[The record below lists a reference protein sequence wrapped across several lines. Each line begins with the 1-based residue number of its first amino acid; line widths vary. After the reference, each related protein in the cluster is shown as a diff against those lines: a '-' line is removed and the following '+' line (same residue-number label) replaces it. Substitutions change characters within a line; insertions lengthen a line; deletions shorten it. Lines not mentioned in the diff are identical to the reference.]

1 MNKIII
7 VDMKYYSN
15 IICLTADS
23 MVRTPYGELRID
35 CIKPGMEIVSY
46 DIHSA
51 SCVYDTVYKTARSL
65 HDHCAKVVFDN
76 GISFILT
83 VDHPIYVEN
92 KGWCVVCMS
101 DDKCAYGVSVSQ
113 LNVGDL
119 CVVFSQGDVS
129 HARVVSVDIMSCS
142 EDFYCFSTVK
152 NHSFFAN
159 DILVRDV
166 NIDFLSQ
173 EQIASNHVVVV

>member
-23 MVRTPYGELRID
+23 MVNTPSGELRID
-35 CIKPGMEIVSY
+35 CIKPGMEIVGY

-51 SCVYDTVYKTARSL
+51 SYVYDTVYRTVRSL

-76 GISFILT
+76 GTSLVLT

-92 KGWCVVCMS
+92 KGWCVACMS
-101 DDKCAYGVSVSQ
+101 EDNCAYGVNVSQ
-113 LNVGDL
+113 LIVGDL
-119 CVVFSQGDVS
+119 FRASQPTFFRVDS
-129 HARVVSVDIMSCS
+129 QARHQRGTH
-142 EDFYCFSTVK
+142 EDW
-152 NHSFFAN
+152 HPDAP
-159 DILVRDV
+159 
-166 NIDFLSQ
+166 
-173 EQIASNHVVVV
+173 

>member
-23 MVRTPYGELRID
+23 MVSTPSGELRID
-35 CIKPGMEIVSY
+35 CIKPGMEIVGY

-51 SCVYDTVYKTARSL
+51 SYVYDTVYRTVRSL

-76 GISFILT
+76 GTSLVLT

-92 KGWCVVCMS
+92 KGWCVACMS
-101 DDKCAYGVSVSQ
+101 EDNCAYGVNVSQ
-113 LNVGDL
+113 LIVGDL

-129 HARVVSVDIMSCS
+129 HAKVVSIDLMSCS

-152 NHSFFAN
+152 SHSFFAN
-159 DILVRDV
+159 GVLVRDV
-166 NIDFLSQ
+166 NIVFLTQ
-173 EQIASNHVVVV
+173 EQIAYNHVIVV